1 MRQGSIEPTPA
12 QSLADRVVR
21 SGSPGLQ
28 PRQGK
33 RHCGATGG
41 WAATNSDPTSSPHPP
56 TSIRHRRL
64 AGMGEISREK
74 RKMKNSAF
82 HLRVENR
89 KSRSWLAKMLFRAR
103 MAAHPLPP
111 LNPEFP
117 SDDLR
122 KEGFLRRNRS
132 WSASNHTAKAGRFHL
147 PTSVPNG
154 GTRELFLPRVHGGS
168 LSFEQTLGEG

>member
-33 RHCGATGG
+33 RLCDATGG

-64 AGMGEISREK
+64 AGMGEISGEK

-103 MAAHPLPP
+103 IAAHPLPP

-122 KEGFLRRNRS
+122 EKGFFRRNRS
-132 WSASNHTAKAGRFHL
+132 WSASNHTVKKAVFIS
-147 PTSVPNG
+147 PP
-154 GTRELFLPRVHGGS
+154 
-168 LSFEQTLGEG
+168 